1 MVSFKPLLMLWY
13 GTLFTFSVFSF
24 KHHKYTN
31 WHCGRGCIDGSDN
44 TTSIFR
50 NVHRALKQNDVR
62 ELYLLLDHSWID
74 RLLEPS
80 TRVIVNVIPRDLLAT
95 TKLLQQDSET
105 KEGEERYI
113 VVYSPP
119 SEQHRSKGGYPVL
132 MKSEATMIDTFL
144 TLNPCFIP
152 LHDPPVTLDD
162 SLLKQTLGPKSINSK
177 NKAHTTAT
185 TDGATRSM
193 QQQELLDY
201 EHSAIFIRL
210 PSFPYHATCKLYD
223 YITTLQNPSH
233 CPEPSQTE
241 LIEAHRLG
249 NIGWVNN
256 VYPLVTKFQTALRN
270 GRVFITPRA
279 EDNGGVRK
287 VCGGTATTTI
297 ATTTT
302 TFTIATII
310 IYTTIQLF

>member
-1 MVSFKPLLMLWY
+1 MLLFIKSLILLWSALFTSTVASFK
-13 GTLFTFSVFSF
+13 TTT
-24 KHHKYTN
+24 HHKYNN
-31 WHCGRGCIDGSDN
+31 WRCGRGCIDGGDN
-44 TTSIFR
+44 ATSIFR
-50 NVHRALKQNDVR
+50 HVHRALKQQAVR

-80 TRVIVNVIPRDLLAT
+80 TRVVVNIIPRDLLAT

-105 KEGEERYI
+105 TEGEERYI

-132 MKSEATMIDTFL
+132 MKSEASMIDTFL

-162 SLLKQTLGPKSINSK
+162 TSLKQPLGPISISNK
-177 NKAHTTAT
+177 NKVHTSTAT
-185 TDGATRSM
+185 TMDGTTRSM
-193 QQQELLDY
+193 QQELLDY

-210 PSFPYHATCKLYD
+210 PSFPYHATCKLYNI
-223 YITTLQNPSH
+223 ITTIQFPSH
-233 CPEPSQTE
+233 CPEPSQTD

-270 GRVFITPRA
+270 GRVLITPRA
-279 EDNGGVRK
+279 EENGGVR
-287 VCGGTATTTI
+287 
-297 ATTTT
+297 
-302 TFTIATII
+302 
-310 IYTTIQLF
+310 